1 MSVIS
6 AHVSGC
12 PNHQTLRTTP
22 LETRFAVA
30 AFGLLGYECNFCD
43 LKKEESEAIKAQI
56 ILYKKWRSVLQ
67 QGIFY
72 RGRSFTGNGRGNAF
86 GKNSVLWNDDSNVT
100 EWTCVSPDQSKAVG
114 FVMQKLV
121 VPNTQFGYYKPQG
134 LCEEKKYHF
143 ITVL

>member
-1 MSVIS
+1 MSPAAQIIR
-6 AHVSGC
+6 HW
-12 PNHQTLRTTP
+12 RTTP

-72 RGRSFTGNGRGNAF
+72 RGRSFTGNGREMR
-86 GKNSVLWNDDSNVT
+86 L
-100 EWTCVSPDQSKAVG
+100 
-114 FVMQKLV
+114 
-121 VPNTQFGYYKPQG
+121 
-134 LCEEKKYHF
+134 EKQCP
-143 ITVL
+143 LE